1 MKPKRQQEKT
11 MTVTTAAEVL
21 DFWFSDQMQ
30 PYWFAKSDQIDAQI
44 GQRFADTYQAAHDGQ
59 LDDWMTDADSA
70 LALCIV
76 LDQFPRN
83 MFRGSP
89 RSFESNRIALDH
101 ARKALELGHDQAQDP
116 TRRQFFYLPFMHS
129 EDLAD
134 QTTSVRLYED
144 LGNQHSLHFA
154 REHRD
159 IVERFGRFP
168 HRNAVLG
175 RDSTPEEAVFLETHK
190 GF

>member
-1 MKPKRQQEKT
+1 
-11 MTVTTAAEVL
+11 MTLKSPADVT
-21 DFWFSDQMQ
+21 DFWFSPVME
-30 PYWFAKSDQIDAQI
+30 PFWFKKSDDIDDQIIQH
-44 GQRFADTYQAAHDGQ
+44 FATTYEAAHAGR
-59 LDDWMTDADSA
+59 LTDWTLHRHDA
-70 LALCIV
+70 LALTIV

-83 MFRGSP
+83 MFRNSP
-89 RSFESNRIALDH
+89 RSFESNDLALSVARLALD
-101 ARKALELGHDQAQDP
+101 KGWDQQEEA

-129 EDLAD
+129 EDLDD
-134 QTTSVRLYED
+134 QNRSVRLYEA

-159 IVERFGRFP
+159 IIARFGRFP

-175 RDSTPEEAVFLETHK
+175 RENTAEEHEFLKTHS

>member
-1 MKPKRQQEKT
+1 MP
-11 MTVTTAAEVL
+11 VSTAAEVL
-21 DFWFSDQMQ
+21 EFWFSDRMQ
-30 PYWFAKSDQIDAQI
+30 PFWFAKSDQIDAEI
-44 GQRFADTYQAAHDGQ
+44 ATRFGDTYQAAHDGQ
-59 LDDWMTDADSA
+59 LDGWMGSADDA

-89 RSFESNRIALDH
+89 RSFESNQLALDH
-101 ARKALELGHDQAQDP
+101 ARKALQLGHDREQDP
-116 TRRQFFYLPFMHS
+116 KRRQFFYLPFMHS

-134 QTTSVRLYED
+134 QTTSVELYEA

-159 IVERFGRFP
+159 IIAKFGRFP

-175 RDSTPEEAVFLETHK
+175 RDSTPAELAFLETHK